1 MPDTEKSGRSS
12 CSPVAYKRSI
22 RKKRQIAR
30 ERTLWETNDRDVL
43 LAEAVGCRK
52 LNAAS
57 KDNQEVEFGLAFAE
71 NQLIRGY
78 LQFFGERPD
87 RVDLLIGEQGN
98 CFFRTKRIKRAIG
111 IPHNQNIRPGC
122 VRCHGVP
129 PWGTWLKWVV

>member
-1 MPDTEKSGRSS
+1 MAEVKTLAQNECAQNHGGQCGLRREQAAEVRMPDTENSGRSS
-12 CSPVAYKRSI
+12 CPPVAYKRSI
-22 RKKRQIAR
+22 GKKRQIAR

-71 NQLIRGY
+71 NQLIRGC

-87 RVDLLIGEQGN
+87 GIDVLTGEQ
-98 CFFRTKRIKRAIG
+98 
-111 IPHNQNIRPGC
+111 
-122 VRCHGVP
+122 
-129 PWGTWLKWVV
+129 